1 MTRGEPFTTTPEPG
15 FYATRLVRGGIEVGC
30 MIWFGLPVIDGE
42 RQDRAPRWCIAID
55 GRSDRLDKEQ
65 QARVP
70 LDALDHWPLQRRISA
85 SEFAF
90 MRRRAR
96 WAREHA
102 PDHPAANPYQR
113 IDLGALAPR
122 F

>member
-1 MTRGEPFTTTPEPG
+1 MTPFTTQAEAG
-15 FYATRLVRGGIEVGC
+15 FYATRLARGGIEVAC
-30 MIWFGLPVIDGE
+30 MVWFGAPVIDGE

-55 GRSDRLDKEQ
+55 GRADRLDKEQ

-70 LDALDHWPLQRRISA
+70 LDAHDYWPLNRRISH
-85 SEFAF
+85 SEYAF
-90 MRRRAR
+90 LRRRAR

-102 PDHPAANPYQR
+102 PDHPAANPYTR
-113 IDLGALAPR
+113 IDLGALPPR